1 MDRHVEMRRGVRH
14 PYAAVEG
21 KEMIIVL
28 LITSVFLAMNMG
40 VSGFSVSFAPSYGSN
55 ILNKNKA
62 ALLYGFCVIL
72 GACLIGPRV
81 AETLVNK
88 ISYTQLGV
96 LSAGIILISCAI
108 TMFLSNILKVPQS
121 TSFVTVA
128 SFLGAGIYYGK
139 VNWGTIGR
147 ILAFAAVFSL
157 VAFVLTIVIKRMIYP
172 PHESNLKFYET
183 FFAHRSKFKKFVIFH
198 DMYAGFSVGTN
209 NVANVVAPL
218 LISLGGGNL
227 FWFLIVS
234 PLFGIGS
241 YLWGERVIR
250 SVSKDIIPVG
260 EVSASI
266 VSFITAT
273 FVLLASFLGL
283 PTPYVQFTT
292 FSLLGI
298 SCVKDGFSH
307 TWGKSIVKR
316 IFWVW
321 ILVPLFTIFLSFI
334 LHTIFRVGKV

>member
-1 MDRHVEMRRGVRH
+1 
-14 PYAAVEG
+14 
-21 KEMIIVL
+21 MIIVL
-28 LITSVFLAMNMG
+28 LITSVFLALNMG

-55 ILNKNKA
+55 ILSKNKA
-62 ALLYGFCVIL
+62 ALLYGICVIL

-81 AETLVNK
+81 AETLMGK

-96 LSAGIILISCAI
+96 LSASIIVISCAI
-108 TMFLSNILKVPQS
+108 TMFLSNRLKVPQS

-128 SFLGAGIYYGK
+128 SFLGASLYYGK

-147 ILAFAAVFSL
+147 ILAFALVFSL
-157 VAFVLTIVIKRMIYP
+157 VSFGLTIIIKRLIYP
-172 PHESNLKFYET
+172 PHEDNLKFYEA
-183 FFAHRSKFKKFVIFH
+183 FFVHRSKFKKFVIFH

-218 LISLGGGNL
+218 ALSLGTGNI
-227 FWFLIVS
+227 FWFLIIA
-234 PLFGIGS
+234 PLFGLGS

-260 EVSASI
+260 EFSASI

-273 FVLLASFLGL
+273 FVLLASILGL
-283 PTPYVQFTT
+283 PAPYVQFTT

-298 SCVKDGFSH
+298 SCIKDGFSH

-321 ILVPLFTIFLSFI
+321 ILVPIFTAFLSFA
-334 LHTIFRVGKV
+334 LHAAFGVAKT